1 MPAPVTTEKKELNST
16 PEILLRKRRNADR
29 IRLEKQELAKQKLA
43 KQNKIKSANKNKFI
57 RVESIVANTLATER
71 EKERIKRISKVELK
85 KLKNDL
91 DHLPS
96 DKDFIL
102 NIVEKTPE
110 QKKQDEEFGADD
122 QDDEFIRE
130 KIVYDGKETLLFVI
144 RVKGPTN
151 VNIPHKAF
159 KILNLLRLQ
168 ELDTGVF
175 VKLTKTTYPLLR
187 LIAPYI
193 VIGKPSLQS
202 VRSLIQKR
210 SKIVYKRDTDP
221 KPTEIIL
228 NDNNIVEEKL
238 GEFGIIC
245 IEDIIH
251 EINSLG
257 ENFQACN
264 FFLQPFKLNKETS
277 GFNSLTKL
285 RKIEQREQQKKTHK
299 ISNSSV
305 APIIQIDIDTL
316 LSKLN

>member
-1 MPAPVTTEKKELNST
+1 MSSQNVEKKELNST

-29 IRLEKQELAKQKLA
+29 IRLEKQELAKKKLA
-43 KQNKIKSANKNKFI
+43 KQNKIKSAKKNRFI
-57 RVESIVANTLATER
+57 RAETIVANTLATER
-71 EKERIKRISKVELK
+71 EKERIKRVSKVELK

-96 DKDFIL
+96 KKNFIL
-102 NIVEKTPE
+102 KVFEKTPE
-110 QKKQDEEFGADD
+110 QKKEDEEFENNE
-122 QDDEFIRE
+122 DEFIRE
-130 KIVYDGKETLLFVI
+130 KIVYNGEPTLLFVL

-151 VNIPHKAF
+151 VNIPQKVF

-175 VKLTKTTYPLLR
+175 MKLTKTTYPLLR
-187 LIAPYI
+187 LISPYI

-210 SKIVYKRDTDP
+210 SKVIYKRETDP
-221 KPTEIIL
+221 EPVEIIL

-238 GEFGIIC
+238 GEYGIIC

-257 ENFQACN
+257 ENFQEVN
-264 FFLQPFKLNKETS
+264 FFLQPFKLNKEAS
-277 GFNSLTKL
+277 GFNALNKL
-285 RKIEQREQQKKTHK
+285 KKIEQREQQKKTRK
-299 ISNSSV
+299 LSNSSV
-305 APIIQIDIDTL
+305 APIIQIDIDKL
-316 LSKLN
+316 LTKLN

>member
-1 MPAPVTTEKKELNST
+1 MSDQAIEKKELNST

-29 IRLEKQELAKQKLA
+29 TRLEKQELAKQKLA

-57 RVESIVANTLATER
+57 RAESIVANTLATER
-71 EKERIKRISKVELK
+71 EKERLKRISKVELK

-102 NIVEKTPE
+102 NIIEKTPE
-110 QKKQDEEFGADD
+110 QKQQDEEFEKEDE
-122 QDDEFIRE
+122 DEFIRE
-130 KIVYDGKETLLFVI
+130 KIVYDGKPTLLFVL

-210 SKIVYKRDTDP
+210 SKILYQRDTDP
-221 KPTEIIL
+221 KPVEIIL

-257 ENFQACN
+257 ENFQSCN

-285 RKIEQREQQKKTHK
+285 KKIEQREQQKKTHK

-305 APIIQIDIDTL
+305 APIIQIDIDNL

>member
-1 MPAPVTTEKKELNST
+1 MSEPGTEKKELNSN

-29 IRLEKQELAKQKLA
+29 IRLEKQELAKQKVA
-43 KQNKIKSANKNKFI
+43 KQNKLKAAKKKRFI
-57 RVESIVANTLATER
+57 RAETIVANTLATER
-71 EKERIKRISKVELK
+71 EKERIKRVSKVELK
-85 KLKNDL
+85 KLRNDL

-102 NIVEKTPE
+102 NITEKSIE
-110 QKKQDEEFGADD
+110 QQKAEAELEIEDN
-122 QDDEFIRE
+122 DEFNRD
-130 KIVYDGKETLLFVI
+130 KIIYDGKPTLLFVL

-159 KILNLLRLQ
+159 KILSLLRLQ
-168 ELDTGVF
+168 ELDSGVF
-175 VKLTKTTYPLLR
+175 IKLTKTTYPLLR

-193 VIGKPSLQS
+193 VIGKPSSQS

-210 SKIVYKRDTDP
+210 SKIMYKRKDENQLH
-221 KPTEIIL
+221 EIIL

-257 ENFQACN
+257 ENFQTCN
-264 FFLQPFKLNKETS
+264 FFLQPFKLNKEAS
-277 GFNSLTKL
+277 GFNALTKL
-285 RKIEQREQQKKTHK
+285 KKIEQREQQKKTHQV
-299 ISNSSV
+299 SNSAV
-305 APIIQIDIDTL
+305 APIIQVDIDAL

>member
-1 MPAPVTTEKKELNST
+1 MSDQAIEKKELNST

-29 IRLEKQELAKQKLA
+29 TRLEKQELAKQKLA

-57 RVESIVANTLATER
+57 RAESIVANTLATER

-102 NIVEKTPE
+102 NIIEKTPE
-110 QKKQDEEFGADD
+110 QKQQDEEFEKEDE
-122 QDDEFIRE
+122 DEFIRE
-130 KIVYDGKETLLFVI
+130 KIVYDGKPTLLFVL

-210 SKIVYKRDTDP
+210 SKILYQRDTDP
-221 KPTEIIL
+221 KPVEIIL

-257 ENFQACN
+257 ENFQSCN
-264 FFLQPFKLNKETS
+264 FFLQPFKLNKEAS

-285 RKIEQREQQKKTHK
+285 KKIEQREQQKKTHK

-305 APIIQIDIDTL
+305 APIIQIDIDNL